1 MVEGCA
7 GGNLIRLDNTRRTN
21 ATPGE
26 VPEHIEL
33 VQKNEN
39 KKKEQDDGRGGP
51 LEIAEHDRNAAGE
64 RGKVHRSVGVALSVA
79 EARAGGGTTSA
90 CSKRFLVAGSGV
102 LPVQNGC
109 SGKMDLA
116 QVLSRTGENV

>member
-1 MVEGCA
+1 M
-7 GGNLIRLDNTRRTN
+7 
-21 ATPGE
+21 
-26 VPEHIEL
+26 
-33 VQKNEN
+33 
-39 KKKEQDDGRGGP
+39 
-51 LEIAEHDRNAAGE
+51 EIAEHDRNTAGE

-109 SGKMDLA
+109 TGKMDLA
-116 QVLSRTGENV
+116 QVLSRTGGNCIKGPKKTTEGKNAIIRFVTPRVCVMDVGHVQ